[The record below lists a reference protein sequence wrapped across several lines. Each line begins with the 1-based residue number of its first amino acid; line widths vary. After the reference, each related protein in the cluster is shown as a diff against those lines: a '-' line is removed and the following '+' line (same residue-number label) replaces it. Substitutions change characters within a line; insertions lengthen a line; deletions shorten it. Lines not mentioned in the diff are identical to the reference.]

1 MPIIFP
7 SNIVINLKIFRAQ
20 YKQTILHDYSALYI
34 HLDYNVE
41 QFGKNH
47 LYQSNGSQFSAIIGN
62 TINRSNYDSKL
73 SKKP

>member
-1 MPIIFP
+1 MII
-7 SNIVINLKIFRAQ
+7 LLYTFRLQ
-20 YKQTILHDYSALYI
+20 CRTIR
-34 HLDYNVE
+34 
-41 QFGKNH
+41 KNH